1 MSSDELPP
9 RSQRALRSKKTAP
22 VTPDGSESDPDD
34 AEEVE
39 KKADHSCARP
49 RIQWDR
55 IITINKGE
63 IDDDESKEIIAAE
76 AHAFMESAG
85 FISYRS

>member
-1 MSSDELPP
+1 MSSDDELLP
-9 RSQRALRSKKTAP
+9 RSQRALHSKKTVL

-39 KKADHSCARP
+39 KKADHSYARP

-55 IITINKGE
+55 IITIDGLFE
-63 IDDDESKEIIAAE
+63 
-76 AHAFMESAG
+76 
-85 FISYRS
+85 